1 MHETLKWESF
11 HCRYIRGEVPM
22 PVDSTKPQSAR
33 ALCGFMQNTTMKHS
47 PIRAQTASTPAA
59 FLGVELP
66 RCGELPAA
74 SQTPAQ
80 KSCKSH
86 SLTHASNSVPNA
98 HEKAAWYLVYTKP
111 RQEQTAL
118 VNLERQGYSCYLPR
132 LHMEKI
138 RSQRATVVVEAM
150 FPRYLFVRLG
160 SDGGSKSWAPVRS
173 TLGVER
179 LICFG
184 ARPARVD
191 DALVGLLRQREQA
204 QPTQTLFQPGERV
217 CIASGPFA
225 GIEAVFHTGNA
236 QQRVLILLEV
246 LGKTVPMHIEA
257 AQLRKPD

>member
-1 MHETLKWESF
+1 
-11 HCRYIRGEVPM
+11 
-22 PVDSTKPQSAR
+22 
-33 ALCGFMQNTTMKHS
+33 MKHS
-47 PIRAQTASTPAA
+47 SLRARVAWAPAA
-59 FLGVELP
+59 TGVAEAP
-66 RCGELPAA
+66 SADVPAA
-74 SQTPAQ
+74 GDKVWCNPVLHAADCSQYAEQ
-80 KSCKSH
+80 A
-86 SLTHASNSVPNA
+86 HASNNAPNA
-98 HEKAAWYLVYTKP
+98 HERAAWYLVYTKP

-132 LHMEKI
+132 LRMEKI

-160 SDGGSKSWAPVRS
+160 SDGSSKSWAPVRS

>member
-1 MHETLKWESF
+1 M
-11 HCRYIRGEVPM
+11 
-22 PVDSTKPQSAR
+22 
-33 ALCGFMQNTTMKHS
+33 
-47 PIRAQTASTPAA
+47 
-59 FLGVELP
+59 
-66 RCGELPAA
+66 
-74 SQTPAQ
+74 
-80 KSCKSH
+80 
-86 SLTHASNSVPNA
+86 
-98 HEKAAWYLVYTKP
+98 VYTKP

-118 VNLERQGYSCYLPR
+118 VNLERQGYACYLPR

-236 QQRVLILLEV
+236 QQRALILLEV
-246 LGKTVPMHIEA
+246 LGKTVSMHIEA

>member
-1 MHETLKWESF
+1 
-11 HCRYIRGEVPM
+11 M
-22 PVDSTKPQSAR
+22 PVDSTKPQFAHV
-33 ALCGFMQNTTMKHS
+33 LCSFMHNTQMKHS
-47 PIRAQTASTPAA
+47 PIRAQTALAPADSGGA
-59 FLGVELP
+59 EPLC
-66 RCGELPAA
+66 CGALPAA

-80 KSCKSH
+80 KPCKSH

-132 LHMEKI
+132 LRMEKI

-160 SDGGSKSWAPVRS
+160 SDSGSKSWAPVRS

-236 QQRVLILLEV
+236 QQRALILLEV
-246 LGKTVPMHIEA
+246 LGKTVSMHIEA